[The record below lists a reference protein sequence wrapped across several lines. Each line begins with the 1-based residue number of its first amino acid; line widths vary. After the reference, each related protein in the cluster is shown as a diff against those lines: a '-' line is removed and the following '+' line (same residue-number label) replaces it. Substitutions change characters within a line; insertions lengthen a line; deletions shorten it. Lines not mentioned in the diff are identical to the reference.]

1 MRVKLKI
8 VDLGDALTETMQGAP
23 MPMAFDN
30 ISVYGW
36 F

>member
-8 VDLGDALTETMQGAP
+8 VDLGDARIETRQAAP
-23 MPMAFDN
+23 LAMVFDN